1 MIGVT
6 VTTRN
11 GPRRVAQAR
20 RSSEVP
26 VISLTRFADAREA
39 YRHKGLRQALYDEGH
54 RLMDGVI
61 VNLHGSA
68 HLDRRR
74 LENRLFRRDTFAWY
88 EAERIPSIIDDVL
101 VPAVRSGHGD
111 LLPMA
116 RRTML
121 TLSLLVAGV
130 DRRQQGDAEASELD
144 DIYALM
150 DRLARGSTVAHAV
163 GDKAAIIDDGDRALA
178 EFARGFFEPSRQRRV
193 GILEAFAAGEIDED
207 ALPKDVLTTLLR
219 NQDRLELPADTV
231 LRETAYFPWVGS
243 HSTSNQLVHAMHHVF
258 EWIEGRPGD
267 RQRLI
272 AEPLL
277 LQRFVHESL
286 RLHPASP
293 VSLRIALED
302 LELKSGIA
310 IRSGDLVV
318 IRLDEVNRDPEV
330 WGADADDFAPTR
342 SLPDGVMPW
351 GLSFG
356 HGVHACLGQEL
367 AGGVEYLD
375 RLEGSEMPVGHLVG
389 AITVMARAML
399 VAGARPD
406 PSRPPQIDTS
416 TTRRVWGAY
425 PVLFG

>member
-1 MIGVT
+1 M
-6 VTTRN
+6 
-11 GPRRVAQAR
+11 
-20 RSSEVP
+20 P

-88 EAERIPSIIDDVL
+88 EAERIPAIIDDVL
-101 VPAVRSGHGD
+101 VPAVRSGRGD

-121 TLSLLVAGV
+121 TLSLMVAGV
-130 DRRQQGDAEASELD
+130 DRRQQDDPEARARELD
-144 DIYALM
+144 EIYAVM
-150 DRLARGSTVAHAV
+150 DRLARASTVAHAV
-163 GDKAAIIDDGDRALA
+163 GDKAAIIADGDRALA
-178 EFARGFFEPSRQRRV
+178 EFARDFFEPSRQRRV
-193 GILEAFAAGEIDED
+193 EILEAFAAGEIGEEE
-207 ALPKDVLTTLLR
+207 LPKDVLTTLLR

-258 EWIEGRPGD
+258 EWIERRPGD
-267 RQRLI
+267 RRRLI

-293 VSLRIALED
+293 VSLRIAVED
-302 LELKSGIA
+302 LELKSGIG
-310 IRSGDLVV
+310 IRSGDTLV

-330 WGADADDFAPTR
+330 WGSDADDFVPTR
-342 SLPDGVMPW
+342 TLPDGVMPW

-375 RLEGSEMPVGHLVG
+375 RLEGSDVPLGHLVG
-389 AITVMARAML
+389 AITVMARSML
-399 VAGARPD
+399 SAGARPD
-406 PSRPPQIDTS
+406 RSRPPQSDTS
-416 TTRRVWGAY
+416 TTRQVWGSY
-425 PVLFG
+425 PVLFDQREDFARTV